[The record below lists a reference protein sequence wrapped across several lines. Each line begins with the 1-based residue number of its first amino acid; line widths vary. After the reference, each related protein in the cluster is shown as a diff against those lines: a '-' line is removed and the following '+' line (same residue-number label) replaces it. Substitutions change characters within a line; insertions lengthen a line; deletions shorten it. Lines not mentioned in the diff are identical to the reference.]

1 MRRILPLLLAVAP
14 LTAFAAAPPICE
26 PPPINTEACP
36 AGSHEVFYP
45 GLGFIARGINSI
57 APCRGDIAAPED
69 PEQPGNSE
77 APDGGNAEN
86 PYADFI
92 RVCEADDK
100 APMAQALCVEQEDHS
115 VICTGWPIGN
125 SMSHEWSTTGALVP
139 ESFNGSVLSSVTLLC
154 AANDRGTVSLS
165 VTNAQGMNTVA
176 VSDFMCT
183 GEYTA
188 PRPPVD
194 GEVPLCPECGITY
207 EES

>member
-14 LTAFAAAPPICE
+14 LTAFAGAPPICE
-26 PPPINTEACP
+26 PPPINTGTCP
-36 AGSHEVFYP
+36 AGKSEVYYP
-45 GLGFIARGINSI
+45 GLGFIAGGIDSI
-57 APCRGDIAAPED
+57 APCRGDLYA
-69 PEQPGNSE
+69 PGNPDLPGGSE
-77 APDGGNAEN
+77 APGGDGSEN
-86 PYADFI
+86 PHNNFI
-92 RVCEADDK
+92 RVCESDDR
-100 APMAQALCVEQEDHS
+100 APMTQAICVEQEDHS

-125 SMSHEWSTTGALVP
+125 SLSHEWSTTGALVP

-183 GEYTA
+183 GEYVAT
-188 PRPPVD
+188 RPPVD